1 MHIRQFREDIKAETW
16 QNVIDI
22 RDPNESYS
30 TFMKTFTDKY
40 NKHFPLRPV
49 KATKVRLNQ
58 SPWIIINQKEKT
70 QTTTNT
76 NIFSTR

>member
-22 RDPNESYS
+22 HNPNS
-30 TFMKTFTDKY
+30 TFMKIFTDKY

>member
-22 RDPNESYS
+22 HNPNS
-30 TFMKTFTDKY
+30 TFMKIFTDKY

-58 SPWIIINQKEKT
+58 SSCMDYPRYRE
-70 QTTTNT
+70 
-76 NIFSTR
+76 IFSRKR